1 MTGPVAPTV
10 APAVA
15 STVAL
20 VVAAGRGSRFGTG
33 LPKQYAALGGRPLL
47 GHSLEAFARHPRI
60 DRVKAV
66 IHPDDRALYERAA
79 AGLDLLEPAAGG
91 ATRQDSVRRGLES
104 LESLAPAA
112 VLIHDGARPFV
123 DAAVIDRVLDALASA
138 PGAIAALPVTDT
150 LKRSETGKRGQAG
163 HIAATLERAGLWRAQ
178 TPQGFRFAEILAAH
192 RAIIHGAVH
201 GAVHGAAAGPE
212 LTDDAAV
219 AERAGLAVAL
229 VEGTPHN
236 IKVTTR
242 DDLLRAERWLAGAY
256 ETRVGQGFDVHRF
269 APGDHVMLC
278 GLRVPHEAGLKGHS
292 DADVGLHALTDAI
305 LGALGAG
312 DIGVHFPPSDARWK
326 DADSAVFLTHARDLV
341 ATRGGRIAHVDVTL
355 VCERPRIGDRRVAM
369 VARLAEL
376 LGIEAERVSV
386 KATTTEGLGF
396 TGRGEGI
403 AAQATATLSLPT
415 LNLPTLNPP
424 TLNPPGPAA

>member
-163 HIAATLERAGLWRAQ
+163 HIAATLERAGLWHAQ

-192 RAIIHGAVH
+192 RAIIHGAAH

-355 VCERPRIGDRRVAM
+355 VCERPRIGARRVAM

-415 LNLPTLNPP
+415 LN
-424 TLNPPGPAA
+424 PPGPAA